1 VKKPADKPGFVV
13 DNHSS
18 SNTVA
23 RILKQSTRVQRG
35 PRQRTPIWPCSEWS
49 LPCRVLLPDAR
60 CALTAPF
67 HPYLSRKRP
76 SAVCSL
82 LH

>member
-35 PRQRTPIWPCSEWS
+35 PRQRTPIWP
-49 LPCRVLLPDAR
+49 
-60 CALTAPF
+60 
-67 HPYLSRKRP
+67 YLSRKRP